1 MRLKNE
7 RIIALVLW
15 LAAVGVSL
23 WGYANLPDLPIA
35 THYNAAGHVNGYMP
49 RDQALIFMP
58 ALLLVLNLLLLWL
71 LPAIMPRKTNIDRFE
86 AIYGLLTL
94 LVPGL
99 LTLVHLVLVLNAAG
113 FHIEVTRVVLTGVG
127 IVFAVLGNFLPK
139 TRMNWLLGIRTPWTL
154 SDERVWERTHRV
166 AGPLFVLGG
175 GVVVL
180 TGFFAPLAWHVP
192 AILIAAL
199 APSAISV
206 VYSYMAARRL
216 NLV

>member
-1 MRLKNE
+1 
-7 RIIALVLW
+7 
-15 LAAVGVSL
+15 
-23 WGYANLPDLPIA
+23 
-35 THYNAAGHVNGYMP
+35 
-49 RDQALIFMP
+49 MP